1 MDTKKLALCVTVH
14 KGAKGGQRVNMLERL
29 GIVIAMSVSSLFEC
43 CDDFRR
49 TDLMRTDLM
58 EELIPMTKNL
68 TPKQIEI
75 CYGSSGVADVAS
87 LLASQICAKLSL
99 F

>member
-1 MDTKKLALCVTVH
+1 M
-14 KGAKGGQRVNMLERL
+14 VNMLERL

-58 EELIPMTKNL
+58 EELIPMTKVL

-87 LLASQICAKLSL
+87 SLASQICANLSL
-99 F
+99 LEFHKIAVLY

>member
-1 MDTKKLALCVTVH
+1 
-14 KGAKGGQRVNMLERL
+14 MLDRL
-29 GIVIAMSVSSLFEC
+29 GIVIAMSVSSLFEY
-43 CDDFRR
+43 CDDLRR
-49 TDLMRTDLM
+49 TDMIRTDLM

-75 CYGSSGVADVAS
+75 CYGSSGADVAS
-87 LLASQICAKLSL
+87 LLASQICAKLNL

>member
-1 MDTKKLALCVTVH
+1 
-14 KGAKGGQRVNMLERL
+14 MLERL
-29 GIVIAMSVSSLFEC
+29 GIVIAMSVPSLYEC

-58 EELIPMTKNL
+58 EELMTKNL

-75 CYGSSGVADVAS
+75 CYGSGVADVAS

-99 F
+99 L